1 MYVGMVYLPVWLVFS
16 TLTDSLNPLH
26 ALIGRWFCTVGWMF
40 SKFTYNMVL
49 WNSLI
54 LAAMRY
60 VLIVHSKA
68 YQYKREML
76 RRLFIFLSVFIPVV
90 LTIWTALEG
99 SDISV
104 FSFINKCNGVHHKIF
119 LHKTLSLAVQKSI
132 FGNIETTETQHN
144 LGEFVNV
151 MKDILRRTRYV
162 LTATIGFNIVEGILY
177 YKILHHMNRTHK
189 ESMTRLRK
197 LLDGSA
203 KARRHR
209 RNILNIQITIFA
221 WLVEFFGFFFGFIL
235 VMIIGY
241 RNSMV
246 TFVVQT
252 YALLFYFTILPCVY
266 IIRDPEMK
274 STIIESSWYEAY
286 LRKFHWQFEED
297 IESNSDEEGPSSSEL
312 QNTEYNK
319 AKLRNK
325 VAPEQACRM

>member
-1 MYVGMVYLPVWLVFS
+1 MIVLLFFHL
-16 TLTDSLNPLH
+16 TL
-26 ALIGRWFCTVGWMF
+26 F
-40 SKFTYNMVL
+40 
-49 WNSLI
+49 
-54 LAAMRY
+54 
-60 VLIVHSKA
+60 
-68 YQYKREML
+68 
-76 RRLFIFLSVFIPVV
+76 
-90 LTIWTALEG
+90 
-99 SDISV
+99 
-104 FSFINKCNGVHHKIF
+104 
-119 LHKTLSLAVQKSI
+119 
-132 FGNIETTETQHN
+132 
-144 LGEFVNV
+144 
-151 MKDILRRTRYV
+151 
-162 LTATIGFNIVEGILY
+162 
-177 YKILHHMNRTHK
+177 RTHK

-252 YALLFYFTILPCVY
+252 YTLLFYFTILPCVY

-274 STIIESSWYEAY
+274 STIIESSWYQAY

-325 VAPEQACRM
+325 VAPEQACKM